1 MNLIAAALRRPVTV
15 AVAVLAVIG
24 LAAMAVLRMPIDVFP
39 KMDAP
44 VIYVAQPY
52 GGMAPMEMEGYIVN
66 YYEANFLFISGVQ
79 QVESR
84 SVQNIGLIKLTFHPG
99 TDMSQAAAE
108 TTSYIAR
115 AMAYMPKG
123 TVPPFVMRYD
133 AGSLPVGDLILSSP
147 RRSQPELDDLAQTRI
162 RPVFASLP
170 GVSAPPPFGGNP
182 RSVIITLDPAR
193 LSASRLSPDDVVKA
207 VVAGN
212 EVLPSGNVR
221 MGDFNRIVHANT
233 VVPAYRDLLQLPLR
247 SGAGGTVLLQDVA
260 TIDDAADVVSGYAEL
275 NGRRVVYIPVTKH
288 ADASTLRVV
297 QEVKDALPRMREQVP
312 EDVSVDFAFDQS
324 RYVRDALDAL
334 LVDGLLGA

>member
-133 AGSLPVGDLILSSP
+133 AGSLPVGDLI
-147 RRSQPELDDLAQTRI
+147 
-162 RPVFASLP
+162 
-170 GVSAPPPFGGNP
+170 
-182 RSVIITLDPAR
+182 
-193 LSASRLSPDDVVKA
+193 
-207 VVAGN
+207 
-212 EVLPSGNVR
+212 
-221 MGDFNRIVHANT
+221 
-233 VVPAYRDLLQLPLR
+233 
-247 SGAGGTVLLQDVA
+247 
-260 TIDDAADVVSGYAEL
+260 
-275 NGRRVVYIPVTKH
+275 
-288 ADASTLRVV
+288 
-297 QEVKDALPRMREQVP
+297 
-312 EDVSVDFAFDQS
+312 
-324 RYVRDALDAL
+324 
-334 LVDGLLGA
+334 